1 MTSTYGYSR
10 LYKILAATL
19 VSLEVSIYSVSVI
32 GWQSLVYVFRDAHFY
47 SHLCTNASADFNRST
62 QEDFETRVSHE
73 CREQEEMLN
82 LVFTVTVL
90 LQVAMPLLGYIY
102 DHFGF
107 VCARGISI
115 TLTVGGALLMAM
127 AEPGAEWLLF
137 PGASFHYLGGSM
149 LLSTDITMP
158 LLFPTR
164 KTTLR
169 SYLNGAA
176 SMSAFSLLLVKLA
189 YDSGI
194 HYRSSLICFAA
205 VTFLIA
211 VPTTFFLPPRHY
223 DHKNG
228 IQSQSDSRLHTCTFA
243 VCKCFYERSEP
254 HVKEDDHAH
263 TEDTTANLINAPSQN
278 SDEKVQQDRNI
289 KGGDVK
295 EGGDVTVTSHVT
307 GNTTSFLSILK
318 EPLFWWSELWFAGNI
333 LLVTLYFGSFNAII
347 DFRSNKNI
355 QQVSLYTDVVGY
367 VQLVVSM
374 PASAALGYLVDRQQ
388 RADATHA
395 DPKTYIPSFLI
406 GSVSGLIVWILCAVP
421 NLEVQFVAMVSHC
434 VLRSGVFGIQTAF
447 VAYAFPIAHFGKIY
461 TVQRALMAVFG
472 GLQYPLF
479 HWYKHKLHSDP
490 LYFSLLLVGVSCLTF
505 GLPVYVAKV
514 KVKTE
519 KEACEDDAIQMK
531 LTEETSDAHA

>member
-1 MTSTYGYSR
+1 MTSTYEYSR

-19 VSLEVSIYSVSVI
+19 VSLEVSIYSVSVV
-32 GWQSLVYVFRDAHFY
+32 GWQSLVYVFRDAH
-47 SHLCTNASADFNRST
+47 CWNGRRSALAKKLR
-62 QEDFETRVSHE
+62 
-73 CREQEEMLN
+73 
-82 LVFTVTVL
+82 
-90 LQVAMPLLGYIY
+90 
-102 DHFGF
+102 
-107 VCARGISI
+107 

-254 HVKEDDHAH
+254 HVKENDHAH
-263 TEDTTANLINAPSQN
+263 TEDTTTNLINAPSQN

-388 RADATHA
+388 RADAKHG
-395 DPKTYIPSFLI
+395 IP
-406 GSVSGLIVWILCAVP
+406 P
-421 NLEVQFVAMVSHC
+421 
-434 VLRSGVFGIQTAF
+434 
-447 VAYAFPIAHFGKIY
+447 
-461 TVQRALMAVFG
+461 
-472 GLQYPLF
+472 
-479 HWYKHKLHSDP
+479 
-490 LYFSLLLVGVSCLTF
+490 SLPMVSCLF
-505 GLPVYVAKV
+505 
-514 KVKTE
+514 
-519 KEACEDDAIQMK
+519 
-531 LTEETSDAHA
+531 